1 LTRVVSSHPRTLST
15 ILAATALVGALA
27 GAASLA
33 IAVRVNPVVMLE
45 LDREEPRILSGFYDM
60 ERYQDETF
68 AWTTARAGI
77 RLPALDRRIPW
88 RCSVRLRGPR
98 PPGSPHPSVELS
110 ADGVVLATVTATDP
124 YQDVDIAVPARPA
137 RQGVHL
143 TIASSN
149 TFVPGPEDTREL
161 GLRIDRVACRPA
173 ERHAL
178 PPLRAMAAAAIA
190 GAVFGAAFGLVAQTL
205 WIALGS
211 TLLVAVAQAVPLS
224 TGFALYTEYHAS
236 IPWLAI
242 GIAIPVILGMWGI
255 ERWRQ
260 QRFDAPTRFVMGYST
275 SALYLLLLALLHPAK
290 ALVDAVFHAHRLE
303 WVLGGRYYF
312 TQPMP
317 DGVSFPYAIG
327 LYLFSAPFAAFGHD
341 HVALLRIVVVT
352 WQVLAGAL
360 LYPMVVRSS
369 GDRLAG
375 AIAVVLFSLVP
386 ISYMVVGN
394 ANLTNAFGHSAALVT
409 MSAATLWGL
418 GSRKIGQL
426 AGLFLLASLAF
437 LSHVS
442 TFPLL
447 LMALVACAALFRWL
461 GGAPLRAPARSI
473 LLATIAVA
481 LFSVTAYYGHFGDVY
496 KALDRVRARP
506 AATVPG
512 AQPPAG
518 AAAQRDGQTA
528 GVQGAPALATRAAS
542 AVARSVRAVGWPIA
556 VLALL
561 GAWRLWADGIRTR
574 LGFAILAWGVVYVAF
589 LALGVVAPVGATH
602 YRYAVEF
609 IDRVTYATFPAAVV
623 LAALGAAWAW
633 RAGMWLRIGAVAL
646 LIVAV
651 LIGVRQWLG
660 WLQ

>member
-77 RLPALDRRIPW
+77 RVPALDRRIPW

-98 PPGSPHPSVELS
+98 PPGSPHPRVELS
-110 ADGVVLATVTATDP
+110 ADGVILATANGTDT
-124 YQDVDIAVPARPA
+124 YEDVDIAVPARPA
-137 RQGVHL
+137 RHGVHL

-149 TFVPGPEDTREL
+149 TFVPGPHDTREL
-161 GLRIDRVACRPA
+161 GLRIDRIACQPV

-190 GAVFGAAFGLVAQTL
+190 GTVFGAAFGLVAQTI
-205 WIALGS
+205 WTALGV

-224 TGFALYTEYHAS
+224 TGFALYTDYHAS

-242 GIAIPVILGMWGI
+242 GIAIPVMLGVWGI
-255 ERWRQ
+255 ERWRS
-260 QRFDAPTRFVMGYST
+260 QRFDAPTRFVIGYST
-275 SALYLLLLALLHPAK
+275 GALYLLLLALLHPAK
-290 ALVDAVFHAHRLE
+290 APVDAVFHAHRLE
-303 WVLGGRYYF
+303 WVLAGRYYF

-327 LYLFSAPFAAFGHD
+327 LYLFAAPFAAFGH

-352 WQVLAGAL
+352 WQVIAGAL
-360 LYPMVVRSS
+360 LYPMIVRSS
-369 GDRLAG
+369 ADRLAG
-375 AIAVVLFSLVP
+375 ACAVGLFSLVP
-386 ISYMVVGN
+386 ISFVVVGN
-394 ANLTNAFGHSAALVT
+394 ANLTNAFGQSIALVT
-409 MSAATLWGL
+409 MVTATLWGL
-418 GSRKIGQL
+418 RPRNVGQL

-442 TFPLL
+442 TFPVL
-447 LMALVACAALFRWL
+447 LVALLACAVLYRWL
-461 GGAPLRAPARSI
+461 GGPALRAPARSI
-473 LLATIAVA
+473 LLATIAAA
-481 LFSVTAYYGHFGDVY
+481 LFSVITYYGHFGEVY
-496 KALDRVRARP
+496 KALDRVRGTP
-506 AATVPG
+506 AASAPG
-512 AQPPAG
+512 PQPPAS
-518 AAAQRDGQTA
+518 AQRDGQTTGA
-528 GVQGAPALATRAAS
+528 QGAPALTSRAAS
-542 AVARSVRAVGWPIA
+542 MVARSVRAVGWPIA

-561 GAWRLWADGIRTR
+561 GAWRVWADGIRTR
-574 LGFAILAWGVVYVAF
+574 LGFAVLAWVVVYVAF
-589 LALGVVAPVGATH
+589 LVFGVLAPVGATY

-609 IDRVTYATFPAAVV
+609 IDRLNYATFPAAVI
-623 LAALGAAWAW
+623 LAGLGAAWAL
-633 RAGMWLRIGAVAL
+633 RAGVWLRLGAVAL
-646 LIVAV
+646 LILAV
-651 LIGVRQWLG
+651 LVGMRDWLA
-660 WLQ
+660 WLR